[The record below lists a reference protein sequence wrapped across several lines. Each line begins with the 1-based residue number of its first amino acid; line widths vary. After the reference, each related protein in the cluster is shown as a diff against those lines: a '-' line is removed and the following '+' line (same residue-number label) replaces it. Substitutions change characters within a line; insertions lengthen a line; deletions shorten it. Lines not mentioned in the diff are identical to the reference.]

1 MISPSSPSPRG
12 THRNTRV
19 TLLSKTCHKTT
30 MRYLYLKRNQTCMTS
45 VFHFWIGVDR
55 QTVFNGSNWHSSW
68 QLSLSIPAG
77 SSCSK
82 GQQAWLHVHR
92 TKSLQQCAKCNANK
106 DGGGHCC
113 HPGICNNGVLTLSRQ
128 LSFLGVRPCC
138 IDHPTPRTAF
148 LHVPAISCR
157 RLRSRLRWITRCAA
171 RFALFCSLGLMLSG
185 RANAIQHVPRWTC
198 WGFMLCMDICI
209 YPIHLL

>member
-1 MISPSSPSPRG
+1 
-12 THRNTRV
+12 
-19 TLLSKTCHKTT
+19 
-30 MRYLYLKRNQTCMTS
+30 MTS
-45 VFHFWIGVDR
+45 VFHLCIGVDR

-77 SSCSK
+77 SSCTANEESDQGVVPWGWNGRRHGHPKSSK
-82 GQQAWLHVHR
+82 GQQAWLHLHR

-106 DGGGHCC
+106 DGGCHCC
-113 HPGICNNGVLTLSRQ
+113 HPGICNNGVLTLSR
-128 LSFLGVRPCC
+128 LPFYPFCLGVRPCC

-157 RLRSRLRWITRCAA
+157 RLRSRPRCFALCEA

-198 WGFMLCMDICI
+198 WGFMLCMDIYI
-209 YPIHLL
+209 YVYIHTKSYKIFVSHVT